1 VQAWVY
7 QLHTGK
13 WGGLFSKV
21 LYFLACLI
29 GATLPWTGYYFWLKK
44 KSRQKSE

>member
-13 WGGLFSKV
+13 WGGLFSKF
-21 LYFLACLI
+21 LYFIACLV

-44 KSRQKSE
+44 KKK